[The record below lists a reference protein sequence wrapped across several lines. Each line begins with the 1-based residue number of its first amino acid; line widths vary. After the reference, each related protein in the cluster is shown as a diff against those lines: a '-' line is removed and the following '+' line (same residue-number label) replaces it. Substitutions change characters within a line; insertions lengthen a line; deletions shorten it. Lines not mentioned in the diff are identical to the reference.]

1 MGWTLACAYLGYPV
15 FACLSWG
22 EMHRHF
28 AESIHTGSHTMTYY
42 LKGTL
47 KGALCFDCIEPLE
60 GLVVKAYALKP
71 GRDVAA
77 LAVART
83 KDTFEGVPDADRDAK
98 ASLLLAEA
106 TIDANG
112 GYTLDFSKAPNYQG
126 EAFELDLYCAT
137 VPRRKN
143 QDKLPPPMQF
153 TLTVVQPMWREI
165 RDDRIAAWDFT
176 IPYRIW
182 CGIRGRFG
190 AWVICGQVRHC
201 ETQSP
206 IGGVRVRAFDVDWL
220 QDDALGDGV
229 TDGTGHF
236 RIDYLA
242 SDFTPTIFPWL
253 NLEWTGGPDLYFKVE
268 TLGGVPLLAEPS
280 SRGRAPDRENAGP
293 CFCVDLCLK
302 ESPPVTEPLPVFDAL
317 GSYLYASQ
325 IESTVPGSGLTVGDH
340 RAFFSTV
347 RLNGVL
353 PKTLGGLPM
362 EYRFEFRTTDPL
374 GNPSGPWTAVSTT
387 QFSDTV
393 IGRIERLVFIGGV
406 LVTLTHYVHADPA
419 SPGADASHAAIVGGW
434 IQVPQFSNALD
445 ANGFFVPNGDMLRVI
460 TPLLAPQPAL
470 NMANVIAGESSTAH
484 GAPLAQNR
492 HIALR
497 MRVRAVGLPG
507 TEQDAGTCAHVAIE
521 NTAYDNVHKGGSWA
535 PVDVSGQ
542 LCACS
547 VDSLQL
553 RAGGCAGLN
562 AALDLLFTAAHP
574 NLGSVS
580 VSMNGPGGPYG
591 FGMPVPVDPTDQ
603 FGQAIN
609 GAPPPAGG
617 WTFNTL
623 PDCAYIVTLSANLL
637 LTTGDASPLP
647 VQDQLAFCKK

>member
-1 MGWTLACAYLGYPV
+1 
-15 FACLSWG
+15 
-22 EMHRHF
+22 
-28 AESIHTGSHTMTYY
+28 MTYY

-47 KGALCFDCIEPLE
+47 RGALCFDCIEPLE
-60 GLVVKAYALKP
+60 GLVVKAYALAP

-83 KDTFEGVPDADRDAK
+83 KDTFEGVPDADRDSK
-98 ASLLLAEA
+98 AGRLLAEA

-143 QDKLPPPMQF
+143 QEKLPPPMQF

-165 RDDRIAAWDFT
+165 KDDRIAAWDYT

-182 CGIRGRFG
+182 CSIRGRFG

-201 ETQSP
+201 ETQAP

-220 QDDALGDGV
+220 QDDALGDSV

-268 TLGGVPLLAEPS
+268 TLGGVPLLVEPS

-293 CFCVDLCLK
+293 CFCVDLCTG
-302 ESPPVTEPLPVFDAL
+302 EQPPVTEPLPVFTRL
-317 GSYLYASQ
+317 GGYPYVGSIQSA
-325 IESTVPGSGLTVGDH
+325 VPGSGLTVGDN
-340 RAFFSTV
+340 RAFYSTV
-347 RLNGVL
+347 RLNGIL
-353 PKTLGGLPM
+353 SKTLSGQPM
-362 EYRFEFRTTDPL
+362 EYRFEYRETAFDGTLP
-374 GNPSGPWTAVSTT
+374 GPWIPVATS
-387 QFSDTV
+387 QFAATMLGEV
-393 IGRIERLVFIGGV
+393 ERLAPDFPGDPNPIK
-406 LVTLTHYVHADPA
+406 VHPMVADPGTPVA
-419 SPGADASHAAIVGGW
+419 GPGNAAIVDGW
-434 IQVPQFSNALD
+434 IQVPQFSDYNAPT
-445 ANGFFVPNGDMLRVI
+445 GYFVPNGNMLNVI
-460 TPLLAPQPAL
+460 TPALVPQPAL
-470 NMANVIAGESSTAH
+470 NMINVIAGESSTAH
-484 GAPLAQNR
+484 GAALAQNR
-492 HIALR
+492 HISLR
-497 MRVRAVGLPG
+497 MKVRVVGQPA
-507 TEQDAGTCAHVAIE
+507 TEVAGGTCFHVAFE
-521 NTAYDNVHKGGSWA
+521 NTVYNNVHKGGSWA
-535 PVDVSGQ
+535 PADLPDQ

-547 VDSLQL
+547 LDSLQL

-562 AALDLLFTAAHP
+562 ASLDVLFTAAHP
-574 NLGSVS
+574 NLGSVG

-591 FGMPVPVDPTDQ
+591 FGMPVPADPTDQ

-617 WTFNTL
+617 WTFNAL
-623 PDCAYIVTLSANLL
+623 DDCAYIVKLTAHLL
-637 LTTGDASPLP
+637 LTTGDSSPLP
-647 VQDQLAFCKK
+647 VQDEIAFCKK